1 MQIVS
6 QKFLLIYSST
16 VSTALAVVI
25 LMSAGAHKGQTFDEI
40 DVHRINVVEPDGTL
54 RMVISNKDVYK
65 RQLPMMLP
73 YLVASFRSQ
82 LAALASDEGSAVA
95 GPTPLPTPTLPS
107 AR

>member
-54 RMVISNKDVYK
+54 RMVISNKAS
-65 RQLPMMLP
+65 LPGVIVNGKEQP
-73 YLVASFRSQ
+73 PNDRPA
-82 LAALASDEGSAVA
+82 
-95 GPTPLPTPTLPS
+95 
-107 AR
+107 